1 MQTMRLGAKRSFGL
15 NWKLYDEQFQLRK
28 ARDLISS
35 WDGNGHRAM
44 VAFYAT
50 PN

>member
-1 MQTMRLGAKRSFGL
+1 MQTMRIGAKRSFGL

-28 ARDLISS
+28 ARDPI
-35 WDGNGHRAM
+35 RAM
-44 VAFYAT
+44 FALFAT

>member
-1 MQTMRLGAKRSFGL
+1 MQTIRIGAKRSFGL

-28 ARDLISS
+28 ARDPISS
-35 WDGNGHRAM
+35 WDGNEHRAM
-44 VAFYAT
+44 FALFAT